1 MSRNN
6 TGNGNGLPT
15 IAWLD
20 PVDRARLAELCTG
33 YDAIP
38 ERLAGQ
44 LLADAI
50 RAHVRGQ
57 QRLAVKRTET
67 EPVAGQVRKAAS
79 RSTLSASERARL
91 KESFEDKTTGIR
103 LKESFGDRTKGI
115 SKRGRS

>member
-20 PVDRARLAELCTG
+20 PADRARLAELCTG

-44 LLADAI
+44 LLGDAI
-50 RAHVRGQ
+50 IAHVRGQ
-57 QRLAVKRTET
+57 QRLAVKTTDET
-67 EPVAGQVRKAAS
+67 ERLAGKAEK
-79 RSTLSASERARL
+79 RP
-91 KESFEDKTTGIR
+91 
-103 LKESFGDRTKGI
+103 
-115 SKRGRS
+115 RGRA